1 MRHVR
6 AVYVIY
12 LAFILLGIAY
22 CTVLGLVGR

>member
-6 AVYVIY
+6 AVYVAY
-12 LAFILLGIAY
+12 LVFVLLGVAY

>member
-12 LAFILLGIAY
+12 LVFILLGIAY
-22 CTVLGLVGR
+22 CTGLGLVGR